1 MNVNLI
7 VIPGDSVFYPI
18 NKNVIK
24 YKVKEIIVFNNK
36 LDYLIKLEASDYWKA
51 KVSSE
56 WPSEFTIIPEA
67 IGKMVYLTPEE
78 AYKNNRKEVC
88 SNG

>member
-1 MNVNLI
+1 MNINLI
-7 VIPGDSVFYPI
+7 IIPGDSVFYPI

-67 IGKMVYLTPEE
+67 IGRWFILLQKKLIKIAKKEE
-78 AYKNNRKEVC
+78 EL
-88 SNG
+88 

>member
-7 VIPGDSVFYPI
+7 VSPGDSVFYPI
-18 NKNVIK
+18 NKNIIK
-24 YKVKEIIVFNNK
+24 YKVKEIVIFNNK

-51 KVSSE
+51 KISSE
-56 WPSEFTIIPEA
+56 WPSEFVIIPES

-78 AYKNNRKEVC
+78 AYKSSYKKEKEF
-88 SNG
+88 